1 MAERFAAINLKAV
14 DAMIR
19 DNVPHCR
26 ELGIRVVDL
35 APGTMTMALAYQER
49 LIGNPETGFLH
60 GGVITTLVDTVSGM
74 AVLAALRKLV
84 AIATLDLRI
93 DYLKPA
99 TPKRELL
106 ARAECYKTTRQIAFT
121 RCTAYHEPSDPIAS
135 CVGAFMIGSSARSA
149 MRPPADGR
157 GGGGAHG

>member
-1 MAERFAAINLKAV
+1 MAEGFAAINLKAI

-60 GGVITTLVDTVSGM
+60 GGVITTLVDTVSGIVRGGCHRDLLPNTKFRQTV
-74 AVLAALRKLV
+74 AYC
-84 AIATLDLRI
+84 AIA
-93 DYLKPA
+93 
-99 TPKRELL
+99 
-106 ARAECYKTTRQIAFT
+106 
-121 RCTAYHEPSDPIAS
+121 
-135 CVGAFMIGSSARSA
+135 
-149 MRPPADGR
+149 
-157 GGGGAHG
+157 